1 MRVVIVMDSFK
12 GSLGSLEAG
21 SAAERGVLEAYPDAQ
36 TLVLPFA
43 DGGEGTARALVH
55 ALGGE
60 LVSVEVTG
68 PLGERVRA
76 EYGICADKTA
86 VMEMAECAGLTLI
99 PEGER
104 NPLLTSTAGLG
115 EMILDALGR
124 GCRDFYIGIG
134 GSATNDLG
142 AGMLAALGA
151 RFLDMRGEDVLPI
164 GGELGR
170 VVSIDVSGLDARVKD
185 CRFRVAC
192 DVSNP
197 LLGERGCARVFAPQK
212 GADALAVE
220 VLERNA
226 ESFSRAVKACLGED
240 KSLVPG
246 AGAAGGLGFGFVSFL
261 PAALESGAEIV
272 YGALGLEEKLERADV
287 LITGEGRADAQSA
300 MGKGPAAIA
309 ARAKAKGVIT
319 LAFCGSAEPGAYG
332 GSGVDAVF
340 PIIRRPCGLAEA
352 MDTRAAAENLREQVR
367 QVFGLLRAFGVDGV
381 RDSQLPRGFG

>member
-21 SAAERGVLEAYPDAQ
+21 RAVERGVLEAYPDAR

-60 LVSVEVTG
+60 MVSAEVAG
-68 PLGERVRA
+68 PLGGRVRA

-86 VMEMAECAGLTLI
+86 VMEMAECAGLTLV
-99 PEGER
+99 PEGQR

-124 GCRDFYIGIG
+124 GCRDFIVGIG
-134 GSATNDLG
+134 GSATNDFG
-142 AGMLAALGA
+142 AGMLAALGV
-151 RFLDMRGEDVLPI
+151 RFLDGGGRDVPPC

-170 VVSIDVSGLDARVKD
+170 AVSIDISGLDARVRD

-192 DVSNP
+192 DVVNP
-197 LLGERGCARVFAPQK
+197 LLGESGCARVFAPQK
-212 GADALAVE
+212 GADERAVE
-220 VLERNA
+220 TLERNA
-226 ESFSRAVKACLGED
+226 ESFSRAVKACLGTD
-240 KSLVPG
+240 KSTGPG
-246 AGAAGGLGFGFVSFL
+246 AGAAGGLGYGFVSFL

-272 YGALGLEEKLERADV
+272 YGALGLDEKLERADV

-309 ARAKAKGVIT
+309 VRAKEKGVIT

-332 GSGVDAVF
+332 RSVDAVF
-340 PIIRRPCGLAEA
+340 PIIRQPCGLAEA
-352 MDTRAAAENLREQVR
+352 MDARTASENLQEQAR
-367 QVFGLLRAFGVDGV
+367 QVFGLLRAFGIDGA
-381 RDSQLPRGFG
+381 RDS

>member
-1 MRVVIVMDSFK
+1 MRVIIVMDSFK

-21 SAAERGVLEAYPDAQ
+21 RAAERGVLEAYPEAR

-43 DGGEGTARALVH
+43 DGGEGTAHALVH

-60 LVSVEVTG
+60 RFSVEVTG
-68 PLGERVRA
+68 PLGGPVRA

-86 VMEMAECAGLTLI
+86 VLEMAECAGLTLV
-99 PEGER
+99 PEGQR
-104 NPLLTSTAGLG
+104 NALLTSTAGLG
-115 EMILDALGR
+115 EMILHALGR
-124 GCRDFYIGIG
+124 GCRDFIVGIG

-151 RFLDMRGEDVLPI
+151 RFLDSRGRDVPPR

-170 VVSIDVSGLDARVKD
+170 VVSIDISGLDARLRE

-192 DVSNP
+192 DVGNP
-197 LLGERGCARVFAPQK
+197 LLGESGCARVFAPQK
-212 GADALAVE
+212 GADERAVE
-220 VLERNA
+220 TLERNA
-226 ESFSRAVKACLGED
+226 EGFSRAVKACLGVD

-246 AGAAGGLGFGFVSFL
+246 AGAAGGLGYGFVSFL
-261 PAALESGAEIV
+261 PASLEPGAEIV

-309 ARAKAKGVIT
+309 ARAKAKGVIS

-332 GSGVDAVF
+332 GAVDAVF
-340 PIIRRPCGLAEA
+340 PIIRRPCGLGEA
-352 MDTRAAAENLREQVR
+352 MDPGAAAENLREQVR
-367 QVFGLLRAFGVDGV
+367 QVFGLLRAFGIDGT
-381 RDSQLPRGFG
+381 RD